1 MSKNTQ
7 KKKLFMRSLTVTVL
21 IFGACSCL
29 WGCNAL
35 SNIEHEINGNSE
47 NAPVENAVSRPSKP
61 AVASKVP
68 QSNKA
73 LEQNKNETKQQ
84 ESSVTEGNFS
94 EKPES
99 SPATLPPKE
108 KSQAEL
114 DEEQALKN
122 TEVTGEIGTGMLPP
136 VDAETAEDIKALPT
150 YATVSGRQTCSAAL
164 GSAANTVASELTA
177 ELLKKLSVDHGKIY
191 CAPTVISDEYQDC
204 VDDVSSYIKKAAAES
219 GNFEPVSSEVKVAQ
233 NEGSSTLIPRT
244 VRECRRLDI
253 PYVAVSVVRK
263 SGGVPVLTVRIIRVQ
278 TGVTLTQSYR
288 KLN

>member
-1 MSKNTQ
+1 MRYLVASV
-7 KKKLFMRSLTVTVL
+7 LFLS
-21 IFGACSCL
+21 GSCL

-35 SNIEHEINGNSE
+35 SDLEHEINGNSQ
-47 NAPVENAVSRPSKP
+47 NAPVENAVSKPAKP

-68 QSNKA
+68 QSNDA
-73 LEQNKNETKQQ
+73 LEQHKSKTEQSEITITDNGTLENNETAPVT
-84 ESSVTEGNFS
+84 SV
-94 EKPES
+94 
-99 SPATLPPKE
+99 PKA
-108 KSQAEL
+108 KTQAEL

-136 VDAETAEDIKALPT
+136 VDAETAEDIRALPT
-150 YATVSGRQTCSAAL
+150 YATVSGRQTCSASL
-164 GSAANTVASELTA
+164 GNTAKTAASQLTA

-204 VDDVSSYIKKAAAES
+204 VDDVSSQIKKATADS
-219 GNFEPVSSEVKVAQ
+219 VNFEPVSSEVKVAQ

-244 VRECRRLDI
+244 VRECRRLGI

-263 SGGVPVLTVRIIRVQ
+263 SGGIPVLTVRIIRVQ
-278 TGVTLTQSYR
+278 TGVTLNQSFR

>member
-1 MSKNTQ
+1 MRYLVASV
-7 KKKLFMRSLTVTVL
+7 LFLS
-21 IFGACSCL
+21 GSCL

-35 SNIEHEINGNSE
+35 SDLEHEINGNSQ
-47 NAPVENAVSRPSKP
+47 NAPVENAVSKPAKP

-68 QSNKA
+68 QSNDA
-73 LEQNKNETKQQ
+73 LEQHKSKTEQSEITITDNGTHENDETA
-84 ESSVTEGNFS
+84 SVTS
-94 EKPES
+94 VPQAK
-99 SPATLPPKE
+99 T
-108 KSQAEL
+108 QAEL

-136 VDAETAEDIKALPT
+136 VDAETAEDIRALPT
-150 YATVSGRQTCSAAL
+150 YATVSGRQTCSASL
-164 GSAANTVASELTA
+164 GNTAKTAAFQLTA

-204 VDDVSSYIKKAAAES
+204 VDDVSSQIKKATADS
-219 GNFEPVSSEVKVAQ
+219 VNFEPVSSEVKVAQ

-263 SGGVPVLTVRIIRVQ
+263 SGGIPVLTVRIIRVQ
-278 TGVTLTQSYR
+278 TGVTLNQSFR

>member
-1 MSKNTQ
+1 MRYLVASV
-7 KKKLFMRSLTVTVL
+7 LFLS
-21 IFGACSCL
+21 GSCL

-35 SNIEHEINGNSE
+35 SDLEHEINGNSQ
-47 NAPVENAVSRPSKP
+47 NAPIENAVSKPAKP

-68 QSNKA
+68 QSNDA
-73 LEQNKNETKQQ
+73 LEQHKSKTEQSEITITDNGTLENNETAPVT
-84 ESSVTEGNFS
+84 SV
-94 EKPES
+94 
-99 SPATLPPKE
+99 PKA
-108 KSQAEL
+108 KTQAEL

-136 VDAETAEDIKALPT
+136 VDAETAEDIRALPT
-150 YATVSGRQTCSAAL
+150 YATVSGRQTCSASL
-164 GSAANTVASELTA
+164 GNTAKMAASQLTA

-204 VDDVSSYIKKAAAES
+204 VDDVSSQIKKATADS
-219 GNFEPVSSEVKVAQ
+219 VNFEPVSSEVKVAQ

-263 SGGVPVLTVRIIRVQ
+263 SGGIPVLTVRIIRVQ
-278 TGVTLTQSYR
+278 TGVTLNQSFR

>member
-1 MSKNTQ
+1 MRYLVASV
-7 KKKLFMRSLTVTVL
+7 LFLS
-21 IFGACSCL
+21 GSCL

-35 SNIEHEINGNSE
+35 SDLEHEINGNSQ
-47 NAPVENAVSRPSKP
+47 NAPVENAMSKPAKP

-68 QSNKA
+68 QSNDA
-73 LEQNKNETKQQ
+73 LEQHKSKTEQSEITITDNGTLENNETA
-84 ESSVTEGNFS
+84 SVTS
-94 EKPES
+94 VPQAK
-99 SPATLPPKE
+99 T
-108 KSQAEL
+108 QAEL

-136 VDAETAEDIKALPT
+136 VDAETAEDIRALPT
-150 YATVSGRQTCSAAL
+150 YATVSGRQTCSASL
-164 GSAANTVASELTA
+164 GNTAKTAASQLTA

-204 VDDVSSYIKKAAAES
+204 VDDVSPQIKKATADS
-219 GNFEPVSSEVKVAQ
+219 VNFEPVSSEVKVAQ

-263 SGGVPVLTVRIIRVQ
+263 SGGIPVLTVRIIRVQ
-278 TGVTLTQSYR
+278 TGVTLNQSFR

>member
-1 MSKNTQ
+1 MRYLVASV
-7 KKKLFMRSLTVTVL
+7 LFLS
-21 IFGACSCL
+21 GSCL

-35 SNIEHEINGNSE
+35 SDLEHEINGNSQ
-47 NAPVENAVSRPSKP
+47 NAPVENAVSKPAKP

-68 QSNKA
+68 QSNDA
-73 LEQNKNETKQQ
+73 LEQHKSKTEQSEITITDNGTLENNETA
-84 ESSVTEGNFS
+84 SVTS
-94 EKPES
+94 VPQAK
-99 SPATLPPKE
+99 T
-108 KSQAEL
+108 QAEL

-136 VDAETAEDIKALPT
+136 VDAETAEDIRALPT
-150 YATVSGRQTCSAAL
+150 YATVSGRQTCSASL
-164 GSAANTVASELTA
+164 GNTAKTAASQLTA

-204 VDDVSSYIKKAAAES
+204 VDDVSSQIKKATADS
-219 GNFEPVSSEVKVAQ
+219 VNFEPVSSEVKVAQ

-263 SGGVPVLTVRIIRVQ
+263 SGGIPVLTVRIIRVQ
-278 TGVTLTQSYR
+278 TGVTLNQSFR

>member
-1 MSKNTQ
+1 MRYLVASV
-7 KKKLFMRSLTVTVL
+7 LFLS
-21 IFGACSCL
+21 GSCL

-35 SNIEHEINGNSE
+35 SDLEHEINGNSQ
-47 NAPVENAVSRPSKP
+47 NAPVENAVSKPAKP

-68 QSNKA
+68 QSNDA
-73 LEQNKNETKQQ
+73 LEQHKSKTEQSEITITDNGTLENNETA
-84 ESSVTEGNFS
+84 SVTS
-94 EKPES
+94 V
-99 SPATLPPKE
+99 PKA
-108 KSQAEL
+108 KTQAEL

-136 VDAETAEDIKALPT
+136 VDAETAEDIRALPT
-150 YATVSGRQTCSAAL
+150 YATVSGRQTCSASL
-164 GSAANTVASELTA
+164 GNTAKMAASQLTA

-204 VDDVSSYIKKAAAES
+204 VDDVSSQIKKATADS
-219 GNFEPVSSEVKVAQ
+219 VNFEPVSSEVKVAQ

-263 SGGVPVLTVRIIRVQ
+263 SGGIPVLTVRIIRVQ
-278 TGVTLTQSYR
+278 TGVTLNQSFR

>member
-1 MSKNTQ
+1 MRYLVASV
-7 KKKLFMRSLTVTVL
+7 LFLS
-21 IFGACSCL
+21 GSCL

-35 SNIEHEINGNSE
+35 SDLEHEINGNSQ
-47 NAPVENAVSRPSKP
+47 NAPVENAVSKPAKP

-68 QSNKA
+68 QSNDA
-73 LEQNKNETKQQ
+73 LEQHKSKTEQSEITITDNGTLENNETA
-84 ESSVTEGNFS
+84 SVTS
-94 EKPES
+94 VPQAK
-99 SPATLPPKE
+99 T
-108 KSQAEL
+108 QAEL

-136 VDAETAEDIKALPT
+136 VDAETAEDIRALPT
-150 YATVSGRQTCSAAL
+150 YATVSGRQTCSASL
-164 GSAANTVASELTA
+164 GNTAKTAASQLTA
-177 ELLKKLSVDHGKIY
+177 ELLKKLRVDHGKIY

-204 VDDVSSYIKKAAAES
+204 VDDVSPQIKKATADS
-219 GNFEPVSSEVKVAQ
+219 VNFEPVSSEVKVAQ

-263 SGGVPVLTVRIIRVQ
+263 SGGIPVLTVRIIRVQ
-278 TGVTLTQSYR
+278 TGVTLNQSFR

>member
-1 MSKNTQ
+1 MRYLVASV
-7 KKKLFMRSLTVTVL
+7 LFLS
-21 IFGACSCL
+21 GSCL

-35 SNIEHEINGNSE
+35 SDLEHEINGNSQ
-47 NAPVENAVSRPSKP
+47 NAPVENAVSKPAKP

-68 QSNKA
+68 QSNDA
-73 LEQNKNETKQQ
+73 LEQHKSKTEQSEITITDNGTLENNETA
-84 ESSVTEGNFS
+84 SVTS
-94 EKPES
+94 V
-99 SPATLPPKE
+99 PKA
-108 KSQAEL
+108 KTQAEL

-136 VDAETAEDIKALPT
+136 VDAETAEDIRALPT
-150 YATVSGRQTCSAAL
+150 YATVSGRQTCSASL
-164 GSAANTVASELTA
+164 GNTAKTAASQLTA

-204 VDDVSSYIKKAAAES
+204 VDDVSSQIKKATADS
-219 GNFEPVSSEVKVAQ
+219 VNFEPVSSEVKVAQ

-244 VRECRRLDI
+244 VRECRRLGI

-263 SGGVPVLTVRIIRVQ
+263 SGGIPVLTVRIIRVQ
-278 TGVTLTQSYR
+278 TGVTLNQSFR

>member
-1 MSKNTQ
+1 MRYLVASV
-7 KKKLFMRSLTVTVL
+7 LFLS
-21 IFGACSCL
+21 GSCL

-35 SNIEHEINGNSE
+35 SDLEHEINGNSQ
-47 NAPVENAVSRPSKP
+47 NAPIENAVSKPAKP

-68 QSNKA
+68 QSNDA
-73 LEQNKNETKQQ
+73 LEQHKSKTEQSEITITDNGTLENNETAPVT
-84 ESSVTEGNFS
+84 SV
-94 EKPES
+94 
-99 SPATLPPKE
+99 PKA
-108 KSQAEL
+108 KTQAEL

-122 TEVTGEIGTGMLPP
+122 TEVTGDIGTGMLPP
-136 VDAETAEDIKALPT
+136 VDAETAEDIRALPT
-150 YATVSGRQTCSAAL
+150 YATVSGRQTCSASL
-164 GSAANTVASELTA
+164 GNTAKMAASQLTA

-204 VDDVSSYIKKAAAES
+204 VDDVSSQIKKATADS
-219 GNFEPVSSEVKVAQ
+219 VNFEPVSSEVKVAQ

-263 SGGVPVLTVRIIRVQ
+263 SGGIPVLTVRIIRVQ
-278 TGVTLTQSYR
+278 TGVTLNQSFR

>member
-1 MSKNTQ
+1 MSKP
-7 KKKLFMRSLTVTVL
+7 
-21 IFGACSCL
+21 A
-29 WGCNAL
+29 
-35 SNIEHEINGNSE
+35 
-47 NAPVENAVSRPSKP
+47 KP

-68 QSNKA
+68 QSNDA
-73 LEQNKNETKQQ
+73 LEQHKSKTEQSEITITDNGTLENNETA
-84 ESSVTEGNFS
+84 SVTS
-94 EKPES
+94 VPQAK
-99 SPATLPPKE
+99 T
-108 KSQAEL
+108 QAEL

-136 VDAETAEDIKALPT
+136 VDAETAEDIRALPT
-150 YATVSGRQTCSAAL
+150 YATVSGRQTCSASL
-164 GSAANTVASELTA
+164 GNTAKTAASQLTA

-204 VDDVSSYIKKAAAES
+204 VDDVSPQIKKATADS
-219 GNFEPVSSEVKVAQ
+219 VNFEPVSSEVKVAQ

-263 SGGVPVLTVRIIRVQ
+263 SGGIPVLTVRIIRVQ
-278 TGVTLTQSYR
+278 TGVTLNQSFR